1 MVPPRGGAR
10 VGGKTPSVLA
20 IRRGVRRCGGAQ
32 IGAPI
37 GNNSAAA
44 GGIRSKH
51 DDLSRM
57 PADNSL
63 RYMSFFGNGNGEFA
77 ASDDAAWLSMVHA
90 NMFTSG

>member
-1 MVPPRGGAR
+1 MV
-10 VGGKTPSVLA
+10 KKLHE
-20 IRRGVRRCGGAQ
+20 
-32 IGAPI
+32 IGAAI

-51 DDLSRM
+51 DDVSRM
-57 PADNSL
+57 PADSL

-90 NMFTSG
+90 NMFTSR